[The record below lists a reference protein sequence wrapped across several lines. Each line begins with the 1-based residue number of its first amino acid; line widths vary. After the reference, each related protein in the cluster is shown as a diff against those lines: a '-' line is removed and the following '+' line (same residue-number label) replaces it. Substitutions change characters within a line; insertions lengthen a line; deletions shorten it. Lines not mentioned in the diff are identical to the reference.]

1 MEGGKQNW
9 KLDFLYQPV
18 YKWKKKKTICES
30 NDKHR
35 EYPKDKHQDIKR
47 DIEIIKYEE
56 GE

>member
-1 MEGGKQNW
+1 MEIR
-9 KLDFLYQPV
+9 FLILASVQM
-18 YKWKKKKTICES
+18 KKKKKTICES

>member
-1 MEGGKQNW
+1 MEIR
-9 KLDFLYQPV
+9 FLILANVQ
-18 YKWKKKKTICES
+18 KKKKKKKPICES

-35 EYPKDKHQDIKR
+35 EYQKDKHQDIKR